1 MSILRNGISSVFS
14 ISIVASIGWTNPAN
28 AADGRNAAL
37 FGGFAAGALVG
48 GALASGPRY
57 AAPAP
62 VYVAPPPPA
71 VIDCAYERR
80 PVYDGYGYFAGYRM
94 VRVCD

>member
-1 MSILRNGISSVFS
+1 MRNITRDFS
-14 ISIVASIGWTNPAN
+14 IAVAIAIVGAGLGTPAN

-57 AAPAP
+57 AAPPP
-62 VYVAPPPPA
+62 VYAAPP
-71 VIDCAYERR
+71 VVVDCGYERR
-80 PVYDGYGYFAGYRM
+80 PVYDQWGNFAGYRHF
-94 VRVCD
+94 RVCD